1 MKAELFIAARQLWHR
16 RLLNSI
22 AVLGVTLGVLALIA
36 ITGIMRGFQT
46 KFLDTILA
54 TSPHVVMFDRA
65 LGENRPVVDM
75 LLGGASATHVSRQS
89 STERQQQ
96 IVRPRETVAAIRSLV
111 GVNAVAALV
120 VGNAMASVG
129 SKEVAIEI
137 RGIDPVIQDVVTPL
151 SGWIIRGRLNDLNA
165 AGDSVM
171 IGKQLAD
178 LLGVGIGDSFLCASA
193 RGVRVSTRVA
203 VIFESGIAALDK
215 SRIYVVTRLAQTIL
229 GRGDAIDRIEIRLAN
244 PDNAPSVTSRLE
256 SLFGYDAESWQ
267 ATNASMLS
275 VFDQQNLI
283 TGFMIGAVL
292 LVGGFGILSIQIM
305 IVLEK
310 RRDIALLK
318 SVGYSARSV
327 LTIFLFQGAVVA
339 VVGAIVGSG
348 LGHFLLMWMRTI
360 RTAAGMGLSKPST
373 FAIYERTSVYMFA
386 FGFAVTVGVLA
397 SLVPAWRASK
407 VEPVD
412 VLRGT

>member
-54 TSPHVVMFDRA
+54 TSPHVVMYDQT
-65 LGENRPVVDM
+65 LGESRAVVDT
-75 LLGGASATHVSRQS
+75 LLGGPSVTHVTRQA
-89 STERQQQ
+89 STDRQQQ
-96 IVRPRETVAAIRSLV
+96 IIRPRETVAAIRSLT
-111 GVNAVAALV
+111 GVSAVSALV
-120 VGNAMASVG
+120 VGGAMASVG
-129 SKEVAIEI
+129 SKELAVEI
-137 RGIDPVIQDVVTPL
+137 RGIDPAVQNVVTPL
-151 SGWIIRGRLNDLNA
+151 TGWITHGRLNDLSA

-171 IGKQLAD
+171 IGRQLAN
-178 LLGVGIGDSFLCASA
+178 LLGVDVGENFSCASA
-193 RGVRVSTRVA
+193 RGVRVSVRVA
-203 VIFESGIAALDK
+203 VIYESGIAALDK
-215 SRIYVVTRLAQTIL
+215 SRVYVVTRLAQTIL
-229 GRGDAIDRIEIRLAN
+229 GRGDAIDRIELRLRN
-244 PDNAPSVTSRLE
+244 PYDAPAVTSRLE
-256 SLFGYDAESWQ
+256 ALFGYDAESWQ
-267 ATNASMLS
+267 STNASMLA
-275 VFDQQNLI
+275 VFAQQNLI

-318 SVGYSARSV
+318 SIGYSARNV
-327 LTIFLFQGAVVA
+327 LTIFLAQGAVVA
-339 VVGAIVGSG
+339 VVGAVVGSG
-348 LGHFLLMWMRTI
+348 LGHLLLMWMRTI
-360 RTAAGMGLSKPST
+360 RTAAGMGYSKPSM
-373 FAIYERTSVYMFA
+373 FAIYERLGVYILA
-386 FGFAVTVGVLA
+386 FGFAVVVGVLA